1 MLFEF
6 PPAIQAGIAAGK
18 YIQVFS
24 SSGIPQSIARDATT
38 GQFVG
43 NAIGFLSNTGI
54 PLNPLAVPLQLATS
68 GLEMYQMQRGLQSV
82 EKGLQTLQNTVG
94 VLQSTT
100 AVIGLGV
107 AAGVALSAVNLH
119 QTLKLRQAVEKL
131 DVKIENGFGDLFQ
144 EIISL
149 PDKIKFDRHRTIL
162 IQAYGRFAGALDRLR
177 SAISIQDEAHRITEL
192 VSIRQTL
199 SDARSDYRNTEL
211 LDEVSAPGRLRR
223 LECAWAIEQA
233 MISTYQIAGER
244 LAVSDRLVNL
254 DQTIRTDAVA
264 IINHCNDGEEL
275 DFIAPEIS
283 RIRYH
288 DLEALELWK
297 NQNDWLVSLPSEERE
312 DLQNSKYL
320 TNTNTHQ
327 YDLARGEVAEPTESI
342 EQRRLQQ
349 NDYPGSMKDRLLFM
363 MDRKLR
369 HSAESY
375 IHDRAIIAGYKNLNS
390 SNLQHVTEFAVANLY
405 WYFKEREI
413 VVGNSN

>member
-43 NAIGFLSNTGI
+43 NAIGFLSDTGI
-54 PLNPLAVPLQLATS
+54 PLNPLAVPLQLITS
-68 GLEMYQMQRGLQSV
+68 GLEMYQMHRGFQSV
-82 EKGLQTLQNTVG
+82 EK
-94 VLQSTT
+94 
-100 AVIGLGV
+100 
-107 AAGVALSAVNLH
+107 
-119 QTLKLRQAVEKL
+119 
-131 DVKIENGFGDLFQ
+131 
-144 EIISL
+144 
-149 PDKIKFDRHRTIL
+149 
-162 IQAYGRFAGALDRLR
+162 
-177 SAISIQDEAHRITEL
+177 

-244 LAVSDRLVNL
+244 LAVSDRLTNL
-254 DQTIRTDAVA
+254 DRTIRTDAVE
-264 IINHCNDGEEL
+264 IINHCNSEEEL

-297 NQNDWLVSLPSEERE
+297 NQNDWLISLPYQERE

-320 TNTNTHQ
+320 TSTNTHQ
-327 YDLARGEVAEPTESI
+327 YDLDRGEVAEPPESI

-349 NDYPGSMKDRLLFM
+349 STYPGSMKDRLLFM
-363 MDRKLR
+363 MDLDRRRL
-369 HSAESY
+369 AESY

-390 SNLQHVTEFAVANLY
+390 SNLQHATEFAVANLY
-405 WYFKEREI
+405 WYYKDREI
-413 VVGNSN
+413 GFFTT